1 MKKFSIRKD
10 LELIQTLVEK
20 DKKILDIGCG
30 EGELIKKL
38 EIDKYADTRGLE
50 INGNLV
56 RDALSN
62 GLSIVQGDAEK
73 DLDQY
78 SDGSFDYVIL
88 SKTLQAMHNPKDILI
103 ELLRIGEKAIVSFPN
118 FGYWKIRVQL
128 LIKGEMPITEN
139 LPYSWYETPNIHF
152 FTIRDFQELCKQLNI
167 HIEKSIGLTT
177 SGNQFEIKN
186 KSLFANLLTNEAI
199 FVLSK
204 KIYKPIKIRD
214 KKKIPA
220 TSRIAPA

>member
-1 MKKFSIRKD
+1 MEACAHASIR
-10 LELIQTLVEK
+10 
-20 DKKILDIGCG
+20 
-30 EGELIKKL
+30 
-38 EIDKYADTRGLE
+38 R
-50 INGNLV
+50 
-56 RDALSN
+56 
-62 GLSIVQGDAEK
+62 
-73 DLDQY
+73 
-78 SDGSFDYVIL
+78 
-88 SKTLQAMHNPKDILI
+88 
-103 ELLRIGEKAIVSFPN
+103 
-118 FGYWKIRVQL
+118 
-128 LIKGEMPITEN
+128 
-139 LPYSWYETPNIHF
+139 
-152 FTIRDFQELCKQLNI
+152 CKQLNI